1 MKDEFEQFSNLF
13 FKHVIAEA
21 GEGFLFNIGNNLIT
35 TCKIKLA
42 N

>member
-13 FKHVIAEA
+13 FKHVLAVA
-21 GEGFLFNIGNNLIT
+21 GEGFLFNIGNNLNT
-35 TCKIKLA
+35 TCKIKSG